1 MGGWGPSEKE
11 GGALFNNYSIILI
24 CKKLKLYTYVLIIYT
39 YYEGFMVYA
48 KATLLEVD
56 DYSKINQNGLK

>member
-1 MGGWGPSEKE
+1 MQKVET
-11 GGALFNNYSIILI
+11 LYICFDYLHILRRI
-24 CKKLKLYTYVLIIYT
+24 
-39 YYEGFMVYA
+39 YA